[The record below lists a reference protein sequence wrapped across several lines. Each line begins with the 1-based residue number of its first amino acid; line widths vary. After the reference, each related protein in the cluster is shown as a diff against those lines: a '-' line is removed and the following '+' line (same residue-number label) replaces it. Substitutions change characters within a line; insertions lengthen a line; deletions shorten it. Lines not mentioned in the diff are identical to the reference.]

1 MTIIIIS
8 ILLITLIVWVLNK
21 KLTFQI
27 CPICVG
33 VSLTWIGII
42 IALAFNLLPY
52 NSYQL
57 QIAILMGGTVVGLV
71 YKLEKHIKIN
81 FILIWKTLF
90 VIIGFFTVYNLAIS
104 NWLISFV
111 GIILIA
117 IVTFLFKK
125 ISKTELLEESK
136 SLKETQEKMKNCC

>member
-136 SLKETQEKMKNCC
+136 SLKEIQEKMKNCC